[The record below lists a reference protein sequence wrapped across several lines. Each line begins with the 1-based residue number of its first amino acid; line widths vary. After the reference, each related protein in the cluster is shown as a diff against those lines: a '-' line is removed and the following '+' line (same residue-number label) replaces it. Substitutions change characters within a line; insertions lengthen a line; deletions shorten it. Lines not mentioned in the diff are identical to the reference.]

1 MVVTKKIKTNKSKQT
16 KPIEANW
23 ILEMILL
30 IDRRW
35 GNLLS
40 HCLWHWLRF
49 CGLFSITNNWLVIQ
63 SITKFGFW
71 KIQMECISISCGFAK
86 ERTKKAIIDNL
97 SCIIHQQLH
106 IVRNPRFKWRSF
118 TINPIHKWNKE
129 FPQSV
134 NWRSFATKKKS
145 HANNYRVSNLNVHIE
160 INKSDQVSRTQ
171 KFCNFDSVRN
181 AFRKYFAED
190 QRQ

>member
-1 MVVTKKIKTNKSKQT
+1 MLNVWSERERERGKDMVVTRKIKTNKSKQT

-134 NWRSFATKKKS
+134 DWRSFATKKKIPCEQLS
-145 HANNYRVSNLNVHIE
+145 CIE
-160 INKSDQVSRTQ
+160 FKCAHWNQQIRSS
-171 KFCNFDSVRN
+171 F
-181 AFRKYFAED
+181 
-190 QRQ
+190 